1 MKTLKALL
9 QKYKDIVLYV
19 VFGGLTTLVNI
30 VSFYVLEQLL
40 AVATVPATCVAWA
53 LSVLFAYVT
62 NRRWVF
68 ESKEN
73 TRRGIL
79 REMGSFFLFRL
90 LSGLMDVAIM
100 YMCVDL
106 LGWNSMIIKVLSNV
120 LVIIVNYV
128 ASKLVI
134 FRKR

>member
-53 LSVLFAYVT
+53 LS
-62 NRRWVF
+62 
-68 ESKEN
+68 
-73 TRRGIL
+73 RRGIL

-100 YMCVDL
+100 YVCVDL

>member
-1 MKTLKALL
+1 MKALL
-9 QKYKDIVLYV
+9 EKYRALILYV
-19 VFGGLTTLVNI
+19 IFGGLTTLVNI
-30 VSFYVLEQLL
+30 ASFYVLERMLG
-40 AVATVPATCVAWA
+40 VPTVPATCVAWV

-73 TRRGIL
+73 SRRGIL

-90 LSGLMDVAIM
+90 LSGLMDVGIM
-100 YMCVDL
+100 YVCVDL
-106 LGWNSMIIKVLSNV
+106 LGWNSMVVKVASNV

-134 FRKR
+134 FRQR

>member
-1 MKTLKALL
+1 MRKLMDQYRAP
-9 QKYKDIVLYV
+9 ILYV
-19 VFGGLTTLVNI
+19 FFGGLTTLVNI
-30 VSFYVLEQLL
+30 ASFYVLERTLG
-40 AVATVPATCVAWA
+40 VSTVPATGAAWI

-73 TRRGIL
+73 SRRGIL

-90 LSGLMDVAIM
+90 LSGLMDVGIM
-100 YMCVDL
+100 YVCADL
-106 LGWNSMIIKVLSNV
+106 LGWNSLAVKVASNI
-120 LVIIVNYV
+120 LVIIVNYI

-134 FRKR
+134 FRRR

>member
-9 QKYKDIVLYV
+9 QKHKDIVLYV

-53 LSVLFAYVT
+53 LSVLFAYV
-62 NRRWVF
+62 F

-100 YMCVDL
+100 YVCVDL
-106 LGWNSMIIKVLSNV
+106 LGWNSMVIKVLSNV

>member
-79 REMGSFFLFRL
+79 REMGSFFPVPAALRADGRGHHVRVRG
-90 LSGLMDVAIM
+90 SAGLEQHD
-100 YMCVDL
+100 Y
-106 LGWNSMIIKVLSNV
+106 
-120 LVIIVNYV
+120 
-128 ASKLVI
+128 
-134 FRKR
+134 

>member
-40 AVATVPATCVAWA
+40 AVATVPATCV
-53 LSVLFAYVT
+53 LFAYVT

-100 YMCVDL
+100 YVCVDL
-106 LGWNSMIIKVLSNV
+106 LGWNSMVIKVLSNV

>member
-1 MKTLKALL
+1 MKELFR
-9 QKYKDIVLYV
+9 KYREIILYV
-19 VFGGLTTLVNI
+19 FFGGCTTLVNI
-30 VSFYVLEQLL
+30 VVYYAMTRFFGVSEYASNV
-40 AVATVPATCVAWA
+40 TAWI

-62 NRRWVF
+62 NKIWVF
-68 ESKEN
+68 ESKSREA
-73 TRRGIL
+73 RVLL

-100 YMCVDL
+100 YVCVDL
-106 LGWNSMIIKVLSNV
+106 LGWNSMVIKVLSNV

>member
-1 MKTLKALL
+1 MRAT
-9 QKYKDIVLYV
+9 
-19 VFGGLTTLVNI
+19 
-30 VSFYVLEQLL
+30 
-40 AVATVPATCVAWA
+40 VATVPATCVAWA

-100 YMCVDL
+100 YVCVDL